1 MKLLETKASIVSAIS
16 SIQTSGAKL
25 DKDIWIAAVSAMAH
39 HAKHGNPHLIN
50 DLVTAM
56 PKGSRVNALKD
67 YILAHGKVNYNLKKK
82 VFTHN
87 KDGSF
92 DREGALAISWV
103 EFKPE
108 PEYKPLDVM
117 KLVKALAKKVADADE
132 AKGDLCSPEQAVA
145 VAALAASLGVTLD

>member
-1 MKLLETKASIVSAIS
+1 MKLLSSKDSIVKAIS
-16 SIQTSGAKL
+16 SIQKRGATL

-39 HAKHGNPHLIN
+39 HAEHGNPHLIN
-50 DLVTAM
+50 DLVAAM
-56 PKGSRVNALKD
+56 PKGARVNALRD
-67 YILAHGKVNYNLKKK
+67 YIMAHGKVQFNTENK
-82 VFTHN
+82 VFTHD

-92 DREGALAISWV
+92 DLEGALAVSWV

>member
-1 MKLLETKASIVSAIS
+1 MKLLETKDLIVSAIA
-16 SIQTSGAKL
+16 SIKTRGAKL

-39 HAKHGNPHLIN
+39 HAEHGNPHLIN
-50 DLVTAM
+50 DLVSAM
-56 PKGSRVNALKD
+56 PKGARVNALKD
-67 YILAHGKVNYNLKKK
+67 YILAHGKVQFNTENK
-82 VFTHN
+82 VFTHD

-92 DREGALAISWV
+92 DLEGSLAVSWV

-145 VAALAASLGVTLD
+145 VASLAASLGVTLD